1 MSKGSLRD
9 ADRSREAILDAAEE
23 QFSQLGYERVSL
35 GAIAER
41 AGVSRGLPSYFFVDK
56 ENLYRTVMER
66 AATRNRRAVL
76 DVVRSV
82 EGNEPRQIISTLI
95 DRYIDYL
102 ADNPRVVLLL
112 QWEALETSTR
122 SSAGTSGV
130 PRRVFLE
137 ASKLVSERMRT
148 NSIGGIDVDDL
159 LLSIVSL
166 CLYPFQAIP
175 RKDTKQ
181 KSFVQKHKRNVSA
194 IVLRAIGGKT

>member
-9 ADRSREAILDAAEE
+9 ADRSRESILDAAEE
-23 QFSQLGYERVSL
+23 QFAQLGYERVSL

-82 EGNEPRQIISTLI
+82 EGNEPHQIISTLI

-102 ADNPRVVLLL
+102 AENPRVVRLL
-112 QWEALETSTR
+112 QWEALEPPR

-137 ASKLVSERMRT
+137 ASKLVSERTGT
-148 NSIGGIDVDDL
+148 NRIGGIDVDDL

-166 CLYPFQAIP
+166 CLYPFQAMP